1 MPDFVAFFPS
11 TEAAQPP
18 TSFSALERTFRGPL
32 RADDVRTDVLCSA
45 TLLRTRSAGFSP
57 RFYAPNDGAGCI
69 VLKGQIFDVRSETPF
84 VDLEELL
91 QRFLAEDLADLN
103 RYEGTF
109 ALAAWDARKR
119 QGWALNDQ
127 TSMLNLY
134 YGEYEGGLY
143 VSTNAISL
151 ARALGLGLDPY
162 GVQELL
168 ARNALLAPT
177 TMFAGLRRM
186 DVGEHVRY
194 RAGTLAHGEHWNKY
208 EPEADY
214 RSVREAAEAAASA
227 VVDRVARYA
236 AVAGRVVCDLTGG
249 LDSRLTAS
257 AAEAAGLKPAVTVN
271 GPVDREDVR
280 IAHQLAGAMQWEMKY
295 FDTPL
300 LWRAEITPD
309 MRQELLYRTNG
320 ELPFTEAYHH
330 LLSRPQLAQEFDL
343 HLTGGG
349 GELLRYF
356 PWGQEFFGIGRRRLA
371 SVNRLL
377 DYRFLDVAPPPS
389 LFSQNWL
396 PALRSRLGAR
406 IEAICREQPG
416 TRTTQ
421 QLDAVYVWKRTN
433 HESLYMSSVYDW
445 LPSVAPLLSAGV
457 VKVAISMPWK
467 MRLTSQLQRRM
478 IYATSSRAAGA
489 AATVYGATAEPTSFK
504 NVHLSAWQS
513 AKRAAH
519 LFDKLDRIVL
529 RGTLTKRSPS
539 RRAALEEHKLFLMD
553 QAERLL
559 APKSMLSRALYTP
572 EELHRMSSGS
582 DQDRQARYWVIMRL
596 ATVEALCREMDF
608 EPEEDF
614 LSTAPMEQA
623 VVHR

>member
-1 MPDFVAFFPS
+1 MSDFVSYFPS
-11 TEAAQPP
+11 TECAQLPRP
-18 TSFSALERTFRGPL
+18 FSELEEGFRGPL
-32 RADDVRTDVLCSA
+32 RADHVQADVVYGA
-45 TLLRTRSAGFSP
+45 AILRTRSFGRLP
-57 RFYAPNDGAGCI
+57 RFYARKDGAGWI
-69 VLKGQIFDVRSETPF
+69 VVKGQIFDVRSDTPV

-91 QRFLAEDLADLN
+91 HRFLAEDLADLN

-119 QGWALNDQ
+119 QGWAVNDQ

-134 YGEYEGGLY
+134 YGEYKGGLY

-151 ARALGLGLDPY
+151 ARALGLGLDPH
-162 GVQELL
+162 GVQEFL

-177 TMFAGLRRM
+177 TMFAGLRRV

-194 RAGTLAHGEHWNKY
+194 RAGTLSHGEHWNKY

-214 RSVREAAEAAASA
+214 RSVREAADAAAA
-227 VVDRVARYA
+227 VVVDRVARYA
-236 AVAGRVVCDLTGG
+236 AGAGPVVCDLTGG
-249 LDSRLTAS
+249 LDSRVTAS
-257 AAEAAGLKPAVTVN
+257 AADAAGLKPAVTVN
-271 GPVDREDVR
+271 GSPDREDVR
-280 IAHQLAGAMQWEMKY
+280 IAHQLASAMQWDMKY
-295 FDTPL
+295 FDTQL

-320 ELPFTEAYHH
+320 ELPFTEVYHH

-343 HLTGGG
+343 HLMGGG

-356 PWGQEFFGIGRRRLA
+356 PWSQEFFGIGRRRLA

-389 LFSQNWL
+389 LFAQNWL

-433 HESLYMSSVYDW
+433 HESLYMSATYNW

-457 VKVAISMPWK
+457 VKVEVSIPWK
-467 MRLTSQLQRRM
+467 MRLTSQLQRQM
-478 IYATSSRAAGA
+478 IYAMSPRAARVG
-489 AATVYGATAEPTSFK
+489 TVYGATAEPTSFK
-504 NVHLSAWQS
+504 NLHLAAWQS
-513 AKRAAH
+513 AKRAAY

-529 RGTLTKRSPS
+529 RGTLTKRLPS
-539 RRAALEEHKLFLMD
+539 RRAALEEQKLFLMH

-559 APKSMLSRALYTP
+559 APKSMLSRALYTT
-572 EELHRMSSGS
+572 EGLQRMLSGS
-582 DQDRQARYWVIMRL
+582 DKDRQARYWVIMRL
-596 ATVEALCREMDF
+596 ATVEALCRELGF

-614 LSTAPMEQA
+614 LTTAPMEQA

>member
-11 TEAAQPP
+11 MEAARPP
-18 TSFSALERTFRGPL
+18 TSFSALEGIFRGPL
-32 RADDVRTDVLCSA
+32 RAEDVRTDLLRGA
-45 TLLRTRSAGFSP
+45 TLLRTRSAGMSP
-57 RFYAPNDGAGCI
+57 RFYASEDGEGWI
-69 VLKGQIFDVRSETPF
+69 VVKGQIFDVRSEIPL

-127 TSMLNLY
+127 VSMLNLY
-134 YGEYEGGLY
+134 YGEHDAGLY

-151 ARALGLGLDPY
+151 ARALGLGLNPH

-177 TMFAGLRRM
+177 TMFAGLRRVN
-186 DVGEHVRY
+186 VGEHIRY
-194 RAGTLAHGEHWNKY
+194 RAATLAHGEHWNKY

-214 RSVREAAEAAASA
+214 RSVREAADAAAA
-227 VVDRVARYA
+227 VVVDRVARYA
-236 AVAGRVVCDLTGG
+236 AVAGGPVVCDLTGG

-257 AAEAAGLKPAVTVN
+257 AADAAGLIPAVTVN
-271 GPVDREDVR
+271 GPPAREDVR
-280 IAHQLAGAMQWEMKY
+280 IAHRLASAMRWDMKY

-300 LWRAEITPD
+300 LWNAEITPD

-320 ELPFTEAYHH
+320 ELPFTEVYHH

-343 HLTGGG
+343 HLMGGG

-356 PWGQEFFGIGRRRLA
+356 PWSQEFFGIGRRRLA

-406 IEAICREQPG
+406 VEAICREQPR

-421 QLDAVYVWKRTN
+421 QLDAVYVWKMTG
-433 HESLYMSSVYDW
+433 HSSVYMSAVHDW

-457 VKVAISMPWK
+457 VKAAVSMPWK

-478 IYATSSRAAGA
+478 IHAMSPRAAGV
-489 AATVYGATAEPTSFK
+489 ATVYGATAEPTSIK
-504 NVHLSAWQS
+504 NVHLAAWQS
-513 AKRAAH
+513 AKRAAY
-519 LFDKLDRIVL
+519 LFDKLDRIL
-529 RGTLTKRSPS
+529 FRGTLTKRSPS
-539 RRAALEEHKLFLMD
+539 RRAPLEKHKSFLMH

-559 APKSMLSRALYTP
+559 APESMLSRALYTT
-572 EELHRMSSGS
+572 EGLHRTLGGS
-582 DQDRQARYWVIMRL
+582 DVDQQTRYGVIMRL
-596 ATVEALCREMDF
+596 ATVEALCRELSF

-614 LSTAPMEQA
+614 LTTAPTKQT
-623 VVHR
+623 VVLR

>member
-1 MPDFVAFFPS
+1 MPDFVAFFPA

-18 TSFSALERTFRGPL
+18 TSFSALERAFRGPL
-32 RADDVRTDVLCSA
+32 RADDVRTDVLRGA
-45 TLLRTRSAGFSP
+45 TLLRTRFAGMSP
-57 RFYAPNDGAGCI
+57 RFYASEDGAGWI
-69 VLKGQIFDVRSETPF
+69 VVKGQIFDVRSETPL
-84 VDLEELL
+84 VDLEDLL
-91 QRFLAEDLADLN
+91 QRFLAEDLTDLN

-119 QGWALNDQ
+119 QGWAVNDQ

-134 YGEYEGGLY
+134 YGEQEDAGLY

-162 GVQELL
+162 GVQEFL

-177 TMFAGLRRM
+177 TMFAGLRRVN
-186 DVGEHVRY
+186 VGEHIRY
-194 RAGTLAHGEHWNKY
+194 RAGTLAHGEHWDKY

-214 RSVREAAEAAASA
+214 RSVREAAEAAAA
-227 VVDRVARYA
+227 VVVDRVARYA
-236 AVAGRVVCDLTGG
+236 AVAGGPVVCDLTGG
-249 LDSRLTAS
+249 LDSRLIATA
-257 AAEAAGLKPAVTVN
+257 ADAAGLKPAVTVN
-271 GPVDREDVR
+271 GPLDREDVR
-280 IAHQLAGAMQWEMKY
+280 IAHQLASAMQWDMKY
-295 FDTPL
+295 FNTPL
-300 LWRAEITPD
+300 LWTAEITPD

-320 ELPFTEAYHH
+320 ELPFTEVYHH

-343 HLTGGG
+343 HLMGGG

-356 PWGQEFFGIGRRRLA
+356 PWSQEFFGIGRRRLA

-433 HESLYMSSVYDW
+433 HESLYMSATYDW

-457 VKVAISMPWK
+457 VKAAVSMPWK

-478 IYATSSRAAGA
+478 IYVMSPRAAGI
-489 AATVYGATAEPTSFK
+489 ATVYGATAEPTSFK
-504 NVHLSAWQS
+504 NVHLAAWQS
-513 AKRAAH
+513 AKRATH
-519 LFDKLDRIVL
+519 LFDKLDRTLL
-529 RGTLTKRSPS
+529 RGTFTKRLPS
-539 RRAALEEHKLFLMD
+539 RRAALEEHKLFLMH
-553 QAERLL
+553 QAEHLL
-559 APKSMLSRALYTP
+559 APKSMLSHALYTT
-572 EELHRMSSGS
+572 EGLHRVLSGS
-582 DQDRQARYWVIMRL
+582 DEDRQARYPVIMRL
-596 ATVEALCREMDF
+596 ATVEALCREVGF
-608 EPEEDF
+608 EPEEEV
-614 LSTAPMEQA
+614 L
-623 VVHR
+623 HR

>member
-1 MPDFVAFFPS
+1 
-11 TEAAQPP
+11 
-18 TSFSALERTFRGPL
+18 
-32 RADDVRTDVLCSA
+32 VRTDFLRGA
-45 TLLRTRSAGFSP
+45 TLLRTRFAGMSP
-57 RFYAPNDGAGCI
+57 RFYAPEDGAGWI
-69 VLKGQIFDVRSETPF
+69 VVKGQIFDVRSEGPV
-84 VDLEELL
+84 VDLEDLL
-91 QRFLAEDLADLN
+91 HRFLAEDLADLN

-119 QGWALNDQ
+119 QGWAVNDQ

-134 YGEYEGGLY
+134 YGEHDAGLY
-143 VSTNAISL
+143 VATNAFSL
-151 ARALGLGLDPY
+151 ARALGLGLNPH

-177 TMFAGLRRM
+177 TMFAGLRRL
-186 DVGEHVRY
+186 DVGEHIRY
-194 RAGTLAHGEHWNKY
+194 RAGTLAPGEHWNRY

-214 RSVREAAEAAASA
+214 RSVREAADAAAA
-227 VVDRVARYA
+227 VVVDRVARYA
-236 AVAGRVVCDLTGG
+236 AVGGPVICDLTGG

-257 AAEAAGLKPAVTVN
+257 AADAAGLKPAVTVN
-271 GPVDREDVR
+271 GPPDREDVR
-280 IAHQLAGAMQWEMKY
+280 IAHQLASTMKWDMKY
-295 FDTPL
+295 FDRRL
-300 LWRAEITPD
+300 LWTAEITPD
-309 MRQELLYRTNG
+309 MRRELLYRTNG
-320 ELPFTEAYHH
+320 ELPFTEIYHH

-343 HLTGGG
+343 HLMGGG

-356 PWGQEFFGIGRRRLA
+356 PWSQEFFGIGRRRLA

-396 PALRSRLGAR
+396 PALRSRLGAH

-433 HESLYMSSVYDW
+433 HESLYMSAVYDW

-457 VKVAISMPWK
+457 VKAAVSMPWK
-467 MRLTSQLQRRM
+467 MRLTSQLQRQM
-478 IYATSSRAAGA
+478 IYAMSPRAAGV
-489 AATVYGATAEPTSFK
+489 ATVYGATAEPTSFK
-504 NVHLSAWQS
+504 NLHLAAWQS
-513 AKRAAH
+513 AKRAAY
-519 LFDKLDRIVL
+519 LFDKLDRILL

-539 RRAALEEHKLFLMD
+539 RRAALEEPKLFLMR

-559 APKSMLSRALYTP
+559 APKSMFSRALYTT
-572 EELHRMSSGS
+572 EGLHRMLSGG
-582 DQDRQARYWVIMRL
+582 DEDRQARYWLIMSL
-596 ATVEALCREMDF
+596 ATVEALCRELDF

-614 LSTAPMEQA
+614 LTTAPMEQA
-623 VVHR
+623 IVHR